1 MLSINYTE
9 TMRYLGIDYG
19 TKRIGIALSDERGS
33 IAFAHSVIPHDGS
46 TLSVILELIHKEA
59 VAGVV
64 IGESVHLDGSA
75 NLLMKKITEFKEALE
90 KEIDIPIFLEKEWMS
105 SVAARAHM
113 YGKGN
118 IANEQWTGSAN
129 AKKKSAIDD
138 HAAAV
143 ILQRFLEKR
152 RAQ

>member
-1 MLSINYTE
+1 MK
-9 TMRYLGIDYG
+9 YLGIDYG
-19 TKRIGIALSDERGS
+19 TKRIGIAVSDERGS
-33 IAFAHSVIPHDGS
+33 IAFAHSVLPNDES
-46 TLSVILELIHKEA
+46 TLPSILNLIHTESI
-59 VAGVV
+59 AGVV
-64 IGESVHLDGSA
+64 IGESLHLDGSA
-75 NLLMKKITEFKEALE
+75 NVLMKKITALKESLGRE
-90 KEIDIPIFLEKEWMS
+90 TDVPLFLEKEWMS

-143 ILQRFLEKR
+143 ILQRFLDKKIS
-152 RAQ
+152 Q